1 VAILLRQTYRAL
13 VPEALRVKIR
23 NMMVK
28 RRLGDYRFRLS
39 IGAVERPNYAHLVY
53 HAAQLAARLGYPRIS
68 VLEYGVA
75 GGNGLLALEYHAA
88 EVEKLVPVEIEIYG
102 FDTGKGLP
110 SPKDYRDLPYHW
122 REGFFHMEEDK
133 LRQRL
138 TRSKLVLGDIE
149 QTSRSFFERHEPAPI
164 GAIIHDFDFYSSTAA
179 GLRMLHAGERYYL
192 PRVFCYFD
200 DTIGDPIALYNDFT
214 GQRLA
219 INEFNAASEHVK
231 LGHAYYFG
239 YPREVWHD
247 QIWICHFFRHG
258 KYNAFVAA
266 DDQQL
271 RLEQS

>member
-1 VAILLRQTYRAL
+1 MLRQAYRAL
-13 VPEALRVKIR
+13 VPEFLRAKIR
-23 NMMVK
+23 KTMVN

-39 IGAVERPNYAHLVY
+39 IGAVERPNYAHLVLN
-53 HAAQLAARLGYPRIS
+53 AAQLAARLGYPRMS

-75 GGNGLLALEYHAA
+75 GGNGLVALEYHAA
-88 EVEKLVPVEIEIYG
+88 EVEKLVPVKIEIYG

-110 SPKDYRDLPYHW
+110 APKDYRDLPYHW

-138 TRSKLVLGDIE
+138 ARAKLVLGDIGLSSK
-149 QTSRSFFERHEPAPI
+149 TFFERHDPAPI

-179 GLRMLHAGERYYL
+179 GLSMLHAGERYYL

-200 DTIGDPIALYNDFT
+200 DTIGDTIALYSDFT

-219 INEFNAASEHVK
+219 IKEFNAASEHVK
-231 LGHAYYFG
+231 LGQAYYFG

-247 QIWICHFFRHG
+247 QIWICHFFQHS
-258 KYNAFVAA
+258 KYNAFVSAE
-266 DDQQL
+266 DQQL
-271 RLEQS
+271 RIAQD

>member
-23 NMMVK
+23 KMIVQ

-39 IGAVERPNYAHLVY
+39 IGAVERPNYAHLVLN
-53 HAAQLAARLGYPRIS
+53 AAQLASRLGYRKMS

-88 EVEKLVPVEIEIYG
+88 EVEKLFPIEIEIYG

-110 SPKDYRDLPYHW
+110 APKDYRDLPYHW

-138 TRSKLVLGDIE
+138 TRAKLVLGDIE
-149 QTSRSFFERHEPAPI
+149 QTARTFFERHDPAPI

-200 DTIGDPIALYNDFT
+200 DTIGDTVALYNDFT

-219 INEFNAASEHVK
+219 INEFNAAQEHVK
-231 LGHAYYFG
+231 LGRAYYFG
-239 YPREVWHD
+239 YPREVWHE

-258 KYNAFVAA
+258 RYNAFASVE
-266 DDQQL
+266 DQQL
-271 RLEQS
+271 RIEQN